1 MNDFNELRHGI
12 IALTICTNCLQ
23 HWYASKS
30 MALDYDSETGFA
42 QRNALL
48 FSMAEKLDGRG

>member
-1 MNDFNELRHGI
+1 
-12 IALTICTNCLQ
+12 
-23 HWYASKS
+23 